1 MRTMANLVS
10 DILNMKNTDLEMLA
24 EALALYDIR
33 KADRFKFFLTTHII
47 EEDAKR
53 LRDYNAMRGSV

>member
-10 DILNMKNTDLEMLA
+10 DILNMQNTDLELLA

-33 KADRFKFFLTTHII
+33 KADRFKFFLNTHII
-47 EEDAKR
+47 EE
-53 LRDYNAMRGSV
+53 LSLIHI